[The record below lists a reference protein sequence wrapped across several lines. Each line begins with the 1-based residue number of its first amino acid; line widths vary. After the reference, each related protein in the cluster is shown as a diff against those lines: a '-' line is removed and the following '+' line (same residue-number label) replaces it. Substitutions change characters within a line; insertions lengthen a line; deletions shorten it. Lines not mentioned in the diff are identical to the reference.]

1 MRNWILGGAL
11 SALLATPV
19 LAQSWQE
26 FTYPDD
32 NFVITFPGTPTITS
46 GTYNA
51 GTVSAPEKI
60 YALKVPGRVFEMDV
74 VDFSGNKV
82 SKADAIKQAVVDWTK
97 DGTVAEDTFARIDN
111 DFGRNLNVLHKDGS
125 RSVGSIYFLN
135 RKLYLIQGVSLKNDP
150 DPQSGQ
156 PTRFR
161 ESLSFV
167 QGSPAPGGRGGRGAG
182 GRGGPGGAGGPGGGG
197 RRGAAPG
204 DAPAGGAPPP

>member
-1 MRNWILGGAL
+1 MRIWILAGAL
-11 SALLATPV
+11 SALLVAPA

-32 NFVITFPGTPTITS
+32 NFIITFPGTPTITT
-46 GTYNA
+46 GTYKV
-51 GTVSAPEKI
+51 GGVSAPEKI
-60 YALKVPGRVFEMDV
+60 YALKVPGRVFEMEV
-74 VDFSGNKV
+74 VDFSGNQV
-82 SKADAIKQAVVDWTK
+82 SKADAIKQAVADWTK

-167 QGSPAPGGRGGRGAG
+167 QGSPAARGGRGGG
-182 GRGGPGGAGGPGGGG
+182 GRGGAGGG
-197 RRGAAPG
+197 RRGGAPG
-204 DAPAGGAPPP
+204 DAPAGDGAPPP

>member
-11 SALLATPV
+11 SALLATPA

-32 NFVITFPGTPTITS
+32 NFIVTFPGTPTITS
-46 GTYNA
+46 GTYKA
-51 GTVSAPEKI
+51 GAVSAPEKI
-60 YALKVPGRVFEMDV
+60 YALKVPGRVFQMEV

-82 SKADAIKQAVVDWTK
+82 SKADAIKQAVSDWTK

-150 DPQSGQ
+150 EPQSGQ

-167 QGSPAPGGRGGRGAG
+167 QGSPAPGGRGGRG
-182 GRGGPGGAGGPGGGG
+182 GRGGAGGPGGGG
-197 RRGAAPG
+197 RRG
-204 DAPAGGAPPP
+204 DAPAGDGAPPP